1 MTHHDE
7 GREIQVGKRQ
17 DVSGQTEP
25 TRSGPVFIPAIDIF
39 ETDNEINLAADMPG
53 VTSEKLNIDLRDN
66 TLTIAGEIEPLEAGD
81 EEDLR
86 IEYEVGQYFRQFTI
100 PELIDQDKIDA
111 QLAEGVLKLVLP
123 KAEKAKPRKIEI
135 RSE

>member
-7 GREIQVGKRQ
+7 GKEIQVGKRQ
-17 DVSGQTEP
+17 DVSGKTEP

-53 VTSEKLNIDLRDN
+53 VTSEKVNVDLRDN
-66 TLTIAGEIEPLEAGD
+66 TLTIAGEIEPLEMAE
-81 EEDLR
+81 EEDLL